1 MITLEKWIPE
11 KPISVVYF
19 NGQKDCYFVKR
30 FLAGSQN
37 NDQKFIPDESKVQ
50 LELVSTEWKP
60 VIELSFSKNS
70 KGVKD
75 NEIKVI
81 DELILVK
88 GIKAIGNKLSS
99 FKIKN
104 INQLD
109 PIEYSP
115 PEKKILNELDVKSE
129 EVNTI
134 DKDIKDDKGQT
145 ELEF

>member
-1 MITLEKWIPE
+1 MGHRSRRIILHITHL
-11 KPISVVYF
+11 
-19 NGQKDCYFVKR
+19 QDCYFVKR

-75 NEIKVI
+75 NEVKVI

-99 FKIKN
+99 YKIKN

-115 PEKKILNELDVKSE
+115 PEKKILNELDVESE
-129 EVNTI
+129 EINGI
-134 DKDIKDDKGQT
+134 DNDLNDDKGQT

>member
-1 MITLEKWIPE
+1 M
-11 KPISVVYF
+11 
-19 NGQKDCYFVKR
+19 
-30 FLAGSQN
+30 
-37 NDQKFIPDESKVQ
+37 
-50 LELVSTEWKP
+50 
-60 VIELSFSKNS
+60 IELSFSKNS

-75 NEIKVI
+75 NEVKVI

-99 FKIKN
+99 YKIKN

-115 PEKKILNELDVKSE
+115 PEKKILNELDVESE
-129 EVNTI
+129 EINGI
-134 DKDIKDDKGQT
+134 DNDLNDDKGQT